1 MGLLRPIIGKG
12 FCVPR
17 SQRRCFHASLNAG
30 LVATVSDFAFIV
42 LKRCLSVSRPERH
55 EPPSHDGE
63 FALTGLTVKPHYW
76 LETLGRD
83 VERRSEVRFIDFV
96 EDIDVVGLHPFSD
109 ALLVP
114 ASAIAT
120 THSALLD
127 RFDFDRCSATKSGEP
142 WAFAVLEFM

>member
-1 MGLLRPIIGKG
+1 
-12 FCVPR
+12 
-17 SQRRCFHASLNAG
+17 
-30 LVATVSDFAFIV
+30 
-42 LKRCLSVSRPERH
+42 
-55 EPPSHDGE
+55 
-63 FALTGLTVKPHYW
+63 
-76 LETLGRD
+76 
-83 VERRSEVRFIDFV
+83 
-96 EDIDVVGLHPFSD
+96 VGLHPFSD